1 MISCKVSVFTT
12 DVFNIVSPFLKK
24 AYKKNE
30 PTIFTDY
37 VKQQQGNPNSK
48 LNFTASPETDEAAA
62 KQAFKDFKTCVESKF
77 NELEQTMGNINVYKG
92 KFLNK
97 IWSELGISAS
107 PVSPVTPKTLSPKR
121 PFGY

>member
-1 MISCKVSVFTT
+1 MLRKLL
-12 DVFNIVSPFLKK
+12 N
-24 AYKKNE
+24 AYKKND
-30 PTIFTDY
+30 PKIFTNY

-48 LNFTASPETDEAAA
+48 LNFTASPGTDETAA

-77 NELEQTMGNINVYKG
+77 NELKQTMSNLDVYKD

-97 IWSELGISAS
+97 IWEELGIAAS